1 MRKIFLATTHAA
13 RNALRLFSV
22 LLLAFYLTIIL
33 LQVFYRYV
41 LNDSLFWSEEVVR
54 YSLVWGVML
63 GAALVAYDRAHISVE
78 VIGGFLPPAGK
89 RVLAFAANSCT
100 LAFLLVLAW
109 AGIDFTDRTWFQRS
123 ASLGVPMR
131 WVYLAIPVGAL
142 LETWF
147 MLAAWLQEREP
158 SSAEAEALL

>member
-1 MRKIFLATTHAA
+1 MIKAFLGVTLLA
-13 RNALRLFSV
+13 RNTLRAFSV
-22 LLLAFYLTIIL
+22 LLLAFYLSLIL
-33 LQVFYRYV
+33 LQVFYRYI

-63 GAALVAYDRAHISVE
+63 GAALVAYERSHISVE
-78 VIGGFLPPAGK
+78 VIGAFLPPAGK
-89 RVLAFAANSCT
+89 QVLTFLANTCT
-100 LAFLLVLAW
+100 LAFLLILIY
-109 AGIDFTDRTWFQRS
+109 AGLDFTDRTWFQRS

-147 MLAAWLQEREP
+147 MLAAWLQAREP
-158 SSAEAEALL
+158 STAETEALL